1 MDRLVAVIAARSGS
15 VRVKNKNIRDFN
27 GSTILELKI
36 KQLKQIKQLDKVIVN
51 TNCEEI
57 MQIAKKAGAECVK
70 RDDYFASN
78 TVSMSEVFKNIA
90 ENVDAEYIMY
100 ANATNPL
107 VKTESYEKAIDIF
120 FKNKDKSD
128 SLTSCHDV
136 KEFLYLNNKPLNY
149 DPKNQPRSQDLPDV
163 IALNFAISILSRD
176 NMIKFKN
183 ILGER
188 PYFFKL
194 DEVESIDID
203 TNLDFF
209 IAEKV
214 YETVKIKNKELLV

>member
-1 MDRLVAVIAARSGS
+1 MNKLVAVIAARSGS
-15 VRVKNKNIRDFN
+15 IRVKNKNIREFN
-27 GSTILELKI
+27 DSTILELKI
-36 KQLKQIKQLDKVIVN
+36 KQLKEIKQLDKVIVN

-57 MQIAKKAGAECVK
+57 MKIALSAGAECVR

-90 ENVDAEYIMY
+90 ENTDSEYIMY

-107 VKTESYEKAIDIF
+107 VETKSYEDAIDIF
-120 FKNKDKSD
+120 FKNNDKYD

-136 KEFLYLNNKPLNY
+136 KEFLYMDNKPLNY
-149 DPKNQPRSQDLPDV
+149 DPKNQPRSQDLPNV

-183 ILGER
+183 ILGET

-194 DEVESIDID
+194 DEIEAIDID

-214 YETVKIKNKELLV
+214 YETIKIKNKKLLN